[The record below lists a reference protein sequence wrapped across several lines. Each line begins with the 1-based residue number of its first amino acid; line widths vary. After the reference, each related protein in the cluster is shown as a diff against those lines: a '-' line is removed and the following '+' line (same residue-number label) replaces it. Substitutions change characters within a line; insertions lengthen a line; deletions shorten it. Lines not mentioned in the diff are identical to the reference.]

1 MEHLAFTGGVFYFC
15 TELKRISMAAPI
27 ISPSLLA
34 ADFGNLQRDCQMVN
48 KSQADWFHIDVMDG
62 VFVPN
67 ISYGMPVVKTMA
79 ENCEKIMDVHLMI
92 VQPERYIQ
100 TFKDCGADIL
110 TVHAEACTHLHRT
123 IQEIHNAGMKA
134 GVALNPH
141 TPVNVLEDII
151 QDLDE
156 VLLMSVNPGFGGQK
170 FIENTIKKT
179 AQARE
184 LIDRTGSK
192 ALIEIDGGVN
202 LETGARLVAA
212 GADAL
217 VAGSF
222 VFKSDDPI
230 ATIAALKAL

>member
-1 MEHLAFTGGVFYFC
+1 
-15 TELKRISMAAPI
+15 MAAPI

-79 ENCEKIMDVHLMI
+79 ENCEKVMDVHLMI

-141 TPVNVLEDII
+141 TPVSVLEDII

-179 AQARE
+179 EQARE
-184 LIDRTGSK
+184 LIDRSGSK

>member
-1 MEHLAFTGGVFYFC
+1 
-15 TELKRISMAAPI
+15 MAAPI

-141 TPVNVLEDII
+141 TPVN
-151 QDLDE
+151 
-156 VLLMSVNPGFGGQK
+156 GFGGQK

>member
-1 MEHLAFTGGVFYFC
+1 
-15 TELKRISMAAPI
+15 MAAPI

-48 KSQADWFHIDVMDG
+48 QSQADWFHIDVMDG

-79 ENCEKIMDVHLMI
+79 ENCEKVMDVHLMI

-100 TFKDCGADIL
+100 TFKECGADIL

-141 TPVNVLEDII
+141 TPVSVLEDII

-156 VLLMSVNPGFGGQK
+156 VLLMSVNPGFGGQQ
-170 FIENTIKKT
+170 FIPQTIQKIIELKSLITQKNTNT
-179 AQARE
+179 
-184 LIDRTGSK
+184 LIQ
-192 ALIEIDGGVN
+192 IDGGVTLLN
-202 LETGARLVAA
+202 APEILAA
-212 GADAL
+212 GADVL
-217 VAGSF
+217 VAGNT
-222 VFKSDDPI
+222 VFKSENPTQ
-230 ATIAALKAL
+230 TIAALKAL

>member
-1 MEHLAFTGGVFYFC
+1 
-15 TELKRISMAAPI
+15 MAAPI

-79 ENCEKIMDVHLMI
+79 ENCEKVMDVHLMI

-141 TPVNVLEDII
+141 TPVSVLEDII

-184 LIDRTGSK
+184 LIDRTDSK

-202 LETGARLVAA
+202 LETGARLLAA

>member
-1 MEHLAFTGGVFYFC
+1 
-15 TELKRISMAAPI
+15 MAAPI

-48 KSQADWFHIDVMDG
+48 QSQADWFHIDVMDG

-79 ENCEKIMDVHLMI
+79 EHCEKVMDVHLMI

-141 TPVNVLEDII
+141 TPVSVLEDIV

-179 AQARE
+179 TQARE

-202 LETGARLVAA
+202 LETGARLLAA

-222 VFKSDDPI
+222 VFKSDDPL